1 MPEARP
7 GVLITRPEPGASE
20 TAARLAELGFL
31 PIIAPVLAIHSLPVV
46 LPPVH
51 HLQAILATSGNA
63 IAALPASHRQ
73 LPLLAVGEATASR
86 ARAAGFSQ
94 VSSADGDASTLA
106 AMAAQG
112 CDRDAAPILLV
123 SGRGQG
129 MALAADLR
137 ARGFRVIRRVV
148 YAATLAPKLPSAAQT
163 ALAAGALS
171 AALFFSAETAR
182 HCVRLLRRA
191 RLHEAVRT
199 MDALAIGEPA
209 AVALQALPWRRI
221 RVAAQPNQDAMLA
234 LLR

>member
-1 MPEARP
+1 LPEARP

-31 PIIAPVLAIHSLPVV
+31 PVIAPVLAIYSLPVD

-63 IAALPASHRQ
+63 IAALPASHRR

-94 VSSADGDASTLA
+94 VSSADGDASALA
-106 AMAAQG
+106 AMAAHD
-112 CDRDAAPILLV
+112 CDQHAVPLLLV

-148 YAATLAPKLPSAAQT
+148 YAATPAPKLPSAAQT
-163 ALAAGALS
+163 ALAAGTLS

-182 HCVRLLRRA
+182 HCVKLLRRA